1 MNFCLDS
8 VTRSVADHI
17 SDFFTVIKSVFS
29 SFNIIDAIDILLLTV
44 LLFFAFRFFKNRKA
58 GALLIGIAL
67 CAIVLFFATLFE
79 LDAIS
84 FVLSS
89 LFKVGVIA
97 IIIIFQ
103 PEIREA
109 LEKLGAGS
117 LSGLHKLGD
126 NQKRK
131 VLYRTVIEHICTAV
145 NDLSRTKTGALIVLE
160 RTTQVDEI
168 CHTGISINADVSSF
182 LIRNIFFDKAPLHD
196 GALVISDGRIAA
208 AGCLL
213 PLTRRSDVDGDLGT
227 RHRAAIGMSET
238 SDAVTIIVSEE
249 TGTIS
254 VAYDCALT
262 RDFTP
267 EALRKY
273 LFKMMIREKE
283 LDS

>member
-1 MNFCLDS
+1 MNFLLDS
-8 VTRSVADHI
+8 VTGGVADHF
-17 SDFFTVIKSVFS
+17 SDFFAVIKSVFS
-29 SFNIIDAIDILLLTV
+29 SFNIIDAIDILLLSS

-58 GALLIGIAL
+58 GALFLGIAL
-67 CAIVLFFATLFE
+67 CGLVLLLATLLE
-79 LDAIS
+79 LEAIS

-89 LFKVGVIA
+89 IFKVGVIA

-109 LEKLGAGS
+109 LEKLGSGS
-117 LSGLHKLGD
+117 LSGLFKLAD
-126 NQKRK
+126 NQKRR

-145 NDLSRTKTGALIVLE
+145 NDLSRSRTGALIVLE

-168 CHTGISINADVSSF
+168 CHTGISIDAEVSSF

-196 GALVISDGRIAA
+196 GALVISDGRISA
-208 AGCLL
+208 AGCLR
-213 PLTRRSDVDGDLGT
+213 PLSRRSDVDGNLGT

-238 SDAVTIIVSEE
+238 SDAVIIVVSEE
-249 TGTIS
+249 TGIIS
-254 VAYDCALT
+254 VAYDCTLT

>member
-1 MNFCLDS
+1 MNFLLDS
-8 VTRSVADHI
+8 VTGGVADHF
-17 SDFFTVIKSVFS
+17 SDFFAVIKSVFS
-29 SFNIIDAIDILLLTV
+29 SFNIIDAIDILLLSS

-58 GALLIGIAL
+58 GALFLGIAL
-67 CAIVLFFATLFE
+67 CGLVLLLATLLE
-79 LDAIS
+79 LEAIS

-89 LFKVGVIA
+89 IFKVGVIA

-109 LEKLGAGS
+109 LEKLGSGS
-117 LSGLHKLGD
+117 LSGLFKLAD
-126 NQKRK
+126 NQKRR

-145 NDLSRTKTGALIVLE
+145 NDLSRSRTGALIVLE

-168 CHTGISINADVSSF
+168 CHTGISIDAEVSSF

-196 GALVISDGRIAA
+196 GALVISDGRISA

-213 PLTRRSDVDGDLGT
+213 PLSRRSDVDGNLGT

-238 SDAVTIIVSEE
+238 SDAVIIVVSEE
-249 TGTIS
+249 TGIIS
-254 VAYDCALT
+254 VAYDCTLT

>member
-1 MNFCLDS
+1 MNFLLDS
-8 VTRSVADHI
+8 VTGGVADHF
-17 SDFFTVIKSVFS
+17 SDFFAVIKSVFS
-29 SFNIIDAIDILLLTV
+29 SFNIIDAIDILLLSS

-58 GALLIGIAL
+58 GALFLGIAL
-67 CAIVLFFATLFE
+67 CGLVLLLATLLE
-79 LDAIS
+79 LEAIS

-89 LFKVGVIA
+89 IFKVGVIA

-109 LEKLGAGS
+109 LEKLGSGS
-117 LSGLHKLGD
+117 LSGLFKLAD
-126 NQKRK
+126 NQKRR

-145 NDLSRTKTGALIVLE
+145 NDLSRSRTGALIVLE

-168 CHTGISINADVSSF
+168 CHTGISIDAEVSSF

-196 GALVISDGRIAA
+196 GALVISDGRISA

-213 PLTRRSDVDGDLGT
+213 PLSRRSDVDGNLGT

-238 SDAVTIIVSEE
+238 SDAVIIVVSEE
-249 TGTIS
+249 TGIIS
-254 VAYDCALT
+254 VAYDCTLT

-283 LDS
+283 RDS

>member
-131 VLYRTVIEHICTAV
+131 VLTE
-145 NDLSRTKTGALIVLE
+145 
-160 RTTQVDEI
+160 
-168 CHTGISINADVSSF
+168 
-182 LIRNIFFDKAPLHD
+182 PL
-196 GALVISDGRIAA
+196 
-208 AGCLL
+208 
-213 PLTRRSDVDGDLGT
+213 
-227 RHRAAIGMSET
+227 
-238 SDAVTIIVSEE
+238 
-249 TGTIS
+249 
-254 VAYDCALT
+254 
-262 RDFTP
+262 
-267 EALRKY
+267 
-273 LFKMMIREKE
+273 
-283 LDS
+283 

>member
-1 MNFCLDS
+1 MNFLLDS
-8 VTRSVADHI
+8 VTGGVADHF
-17 SDFFTVIKSVFS
+17 SDFFAVIKSVFS
-29 SFNIIDAIDILLLTV
+29 SFNIIDAIDILLLSS

-58 GALLIGIAL
+58 GALFLGIAL
-67 CAIVLFFATLFE
+67 CGLVLLLATLLE
-79 LDAIS
+79 LEAIS

-89 LFKVGVIA
+89 IFKVGVIA

-109 LEKLGAGS
+109 LEKLGSGS
-117 LSGLHKLGD
+117 LSGLLKLAD
-126 NQKRK
+126 NQKRR

-145 NDLSRTKTGALIVLE
+145 NDLSRSRTGALIVLE

-168 CHTGISINADVSSF
+168 CHTGISIDAEVSSF

-196 GALVISDGRIAA
+196 GALVISDGRISA

-213 PLTRRSDVDGDLGT
+213 PLSRRSDVDGNLGT

-238 SDAVTIIVSEE
+238 SDAVIIVVSEE
-249 TGTIS
+249 TGIIS
-254 VAYDCALT
+254 VAYDCTLT